1 MDLRSLFVDQQE
13 NINKATECLRVL
25 SHPARLKI
33 LCILQQ
39 GEQNVQDLEYLTK
52 LKQATLSQHLSLLK
66 LHNVLNLRREGN
78 SLTIELLM
86 NGSKR
91 LFEMVKSIFCQA

>member
-1 MDLRSLFVDQQE
+1 MKTARILDADLEIDLRSLFVDQQE

-39 GEQNVQDLEYLTK
+39 DEHNVQELEYFTGFEAGDAFTAPFFVK
-52 LKQATLSQHLSLLK
+52 TAQRAESKK
-66 LHNVLNLRREGN
+66 RRE
-78 SLTIELLM
+78 LFLLS
-86 NGSKR
+86 N
-91 LFEMVKSIFCQA
+91 C